1 MAIEIKNADVLLRIT
16 EETLRKKLDVFEQAV
31 SDEATRIVLRT
42 QAGKDVDGAAFAP
55 YSKAYAKVR
64 QKKGRKTSP
73 VDLLFTGK
81 MLAAIQTRI
90 RRFAQGVEATIY
102 FSNPQEAA
110 KAAGNQRLRPFF
122 GLSDEQV
129 GRITKKMTEA

>member
-1 MAIEIKNADVLLRIT
+1 MPIEIKNAEVLLRLSQ
-16 EETLRKKLDVFEQAV
+16 ETLNRKLDVFEQAV
-31 SDEATRIVLRT
+31 SDEATRIVQRT
-42 QAGKDVDGAAFAP
+42 QSGKDVNDQAFAP

-90 RRFAQGVEATIY
+90 RRFAQGIEATIY
-102 FSNPQEAA
+102 FSSPQEAA

-129 GRITKKMTEA
+129 GRITKKMTEG